1 MEKHYKS
8 YSTPFK
14 KGINYILTGDI
25 IPYNS
30 SRDLSDTLLM
40 TGGSSNHVI
49 TAISCLLSFVREFPH
64 SPVLFIDFGITPEEK
79 CLVELCYQ
87 LIHEY
92 HMAVGRSIPL
102 YFRTVDWDHF
112 PDWMHITKAMNHGG
126 YTWKPI
132 AIADAFFQW
141 KGIIMWNDAG
151 NYARN
156 GYQRAFRAVYQE
168 GVFLP
173 YDHARLNLKF
183 HMDCY
188 NYLIEHHLAKPF
200 DRNVTSGR
208 AIFMLFDYRNSI
220 CRENIMIP
228 WIQCAYTRKCMALK
242 NVTKAYH
249 LPEQGVLTVL
259 IRENNLTLSC
269 DQEKSYYPFMWR
281 DNDPHNRVIP
291 NKQLQFDIESVNNVT
306 GKDYSQHLFTKCISC
321 GVSLQKPFRMSYTAL
336 RLLLS
341 RFKIC
346 RVLTSMSK

>member
-8 YSTPFK
+8 YGTPFK

-30 SRDLSDTLLM
+30 SKDLSDTLIM

-102 YFRTVDWDHF
+102 YFRTMDWDHF
-112 PDWMHITKAMNHGG
+112 PDWMHISKAMNHGG

-132 AIADAFFQW
+132 VIADAFYQW

-151 NYARN
+151 NYARD

-168 GVFLP
+168 GIFLP
-173 YDHARLNLKF
+173 YDHARLNLKL

-321 GVSLQKPFRMSYTAL
+321 GVFLQVGNAAWKTLSNVIHGFAPSSLE
-336 RLLLS
+336 
-341 RFKIC
+341 
-346 RVLTSMSK
+346 V